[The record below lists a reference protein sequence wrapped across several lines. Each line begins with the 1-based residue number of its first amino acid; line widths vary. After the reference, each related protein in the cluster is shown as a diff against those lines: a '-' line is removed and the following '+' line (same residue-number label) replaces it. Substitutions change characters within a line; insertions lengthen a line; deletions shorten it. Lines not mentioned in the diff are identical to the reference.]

1 MGRTA
6 EDTTAAKAS
15 AEVFLMAFRTLS
27 PDART
32 KVIEEL
38 ARDEGVW
45 EDLEAVALW
54 EQRKDEPRQSFDEYL
69 AVDRASYRAPPN
81 PREN

>member
-1 MGRTA
+1 MGRTI
-6 EDTTAAKAS
+6 EDTAVAGAS

-27 PDART
+27 RDART

-38 ARDEGVW
+38 ARDREVW
-45 EDLEAVALW
+45 EDLEAAALW

-69 AVDRASYRAPPN
+69 AEHEARQ
-81 PREN
+81 E

>member
-27 PDART
+27 SDART

-38 ARDEGVW
+38 ARDEKVW
-45 EDLEAVALW
+45 EDLEAAVLW

-69 AVDRASYRAPPN
+69 AEHEARQ
-81 PREN
+81 E

>member
-6 EDTTAAKAS
+6 KDTTAAKAS
-15 AEVFLMAFRTLS
+15 AEVFLMAFKTLS
-27 PDART
+27 RDART

-45 EDLEAVALW
+45 EDLEAAALW

-69 AVDRASYRAPPN
+69 AEHEARQ
-81 PREN
+81 E